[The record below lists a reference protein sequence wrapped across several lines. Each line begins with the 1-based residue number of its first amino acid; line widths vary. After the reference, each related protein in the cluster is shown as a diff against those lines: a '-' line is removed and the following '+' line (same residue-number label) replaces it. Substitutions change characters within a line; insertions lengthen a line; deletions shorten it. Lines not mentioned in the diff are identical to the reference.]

1 LRSIRECDINRLE
14 GWRHH
19 FGERVIKP
27 RLKPAIAL
35 VILSIPLACAI
46 VGYGMGR
53 QNIVAS
59 NGPGTARVQVS
70 MPPSTVIHPP
80 MICRN
85 GVCAELKA
93 SAP

>member
-1 LRSIRECDINRLE
+1 MSK
-14 GWRHH
+14 GWRYQ

-27 RLKPAIAL
+27 RLNPGTALAIISVTLAMSVAL
-35 VILSIPLACAI
+35 VCAI

-59 NGPGTARVQVS
+59 TELRTARVQVS

-93 SAP
+93 GAP

>member
-1 LRSIRECDINRLE
+1 
-14 GWRHH
+14 
-19 FGERVIKP
+19 VIKP

-35 VILSIPLACAI
+35 VILSVPLACAI

-53 QNIVAS
+53 QNTLAS
-59 NGPGTARVQVS
+59 TGPRIARVQVS
-70 MPPSTVIHPP
+70 MPPSTVIHAP

-93 SAP
+93 GAP